1 MTLRFN
7 YPLITPSHN
16 AYLSLSLPCTCPGQ
30 ENATYSLHNIHMTK
44 EWVLRLA
51 THPKMLA
58 PLKAIL
64 GPNLI
69 LLDSRFITKYPT
81 PEDKDAFVAWHQ
93 DVR

>member
-1 MTLRFN
+1 
-7 YPLITPSHN
+7 
-16 AYLSLSLPCTCPGQ
+16 
-30 ENATYSLHNIHMTK
+30 MTK

-51 THPKMLA
+51 THPNMLA